1 MTTDRTDRWR
11 YPAVLP
17 KIAIVLLGT
26 VIACGGRAQS
36 GNAVQARLIQE
47 YVDAFKP
54 HGMIAVLI
62 PIGQEPGDVMDRL
75 GEEFVHRRGECFP
88 QLTARESPSRLP
100 NLDLGVST
108 AVRLGLGLE
117 QVGDTELKALGENQ
131 VLLRFDHV
139 TVQTLSQGEMRQ
151 AIDRKACPEVASL
164 IDKKPEALE
173 NGTLLL
179 GEVFRARS
187 IVRVS
192 RAQGGGGSFSLSGLR
207 ALATRFGLALKAE
220 GGGEIEAAQAI
231 ELSSAE
237 LVPVA
242 FRPAFIRLDPSQP
255 GYRAGEG
262 RPGAPSIVP
271 FNPESEADRLALNAW
286 IDRNLP
292 SAINGAR

>member
-1 MTTDRTDRWR
+1 MKSNRSACRRRSDVCTRVAMT
-11 YPAVLP
+11 
-17 KIAIVLLGT
+17 LLAALIGCE
-26 VIACGGRAQS
+26 ARAQS
-36 GNAVQARLIQE
+36 GSAVQARLIQE

-62 PIGQEPGDVMDRL
+62 PIGQEPGDVLDKL

-88 QLTARESPSRLP
+88 QLTAQESPSRLP
-100 NLDLGVST
+100 NLDLGAS
-108 AVRLGLGLE
+108 AALRLGLGLD
-117 QVGDTELKALGENQ
+117 QVGDAELKALGDNQ

-139 TVQTLSQGEMRQ
+139 MVQTLSQGEMRQ

-173 NGTLLL
+173 SGTLLL

-207 ALATRFGLALKAE
+207 TLASRFGLGLKAE
-220 GGGEIEAAQAI
+220 GGGEIEAAQAV

-237 LVPVA
+237 PTPVA

-262 RPGAPSIVP
+262 RQGAPSIVP
-271 FNPESEADRLALNAW
+271 FNPESEDDRLALNAW

-292 SAINGAR
+292 TAINGAH